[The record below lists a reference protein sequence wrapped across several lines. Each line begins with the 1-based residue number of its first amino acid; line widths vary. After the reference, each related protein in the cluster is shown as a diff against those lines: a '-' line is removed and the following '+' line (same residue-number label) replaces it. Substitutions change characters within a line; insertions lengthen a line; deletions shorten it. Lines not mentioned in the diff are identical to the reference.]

1 MAFIGS
7 TGSGKSTLIQLIP
20 RFYDVSE
27 GEILI
32 DGVNVKST
40 NLVHYAIRLAIFHKS
55 VTFTGTIADNLRYG
69 KEDATLEEMER
80 AIDIARTEFVSQNRK
95 AMMNLFQKVA
105 RTFLVVKN
113 NV

>member
-1 MAFIGS
+1 M
-7 TGSGKSTLIQLIP
+7 
-20 RFYDVSE
+20 
-27 GEILI
+27 
-32 DGVNVKST
+32 
-40 NLVHYAIRLAIFHKS
+40 AIFHKS

-80 AIDIARTEFVSQNRK
+80 AIDIAQATEFVSQK
-95 AMMNLFQKVA
+95 PQGYDEPLQKVA